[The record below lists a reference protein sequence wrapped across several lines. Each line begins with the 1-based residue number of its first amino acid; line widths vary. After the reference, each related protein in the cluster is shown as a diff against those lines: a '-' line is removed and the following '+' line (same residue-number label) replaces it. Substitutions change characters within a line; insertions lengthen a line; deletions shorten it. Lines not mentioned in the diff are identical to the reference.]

1 MKIKNICVIG
11 LGYVGLT
18 LAVVLAE
25 KGFRVLGVEK
35 REEIINILKNG
46 KSHFYEKGLEML
58 LKRYIN
64 KNLFFYTQI
73 PDHEE
78 IEAFIVA
85 VGTPIDE
92 NKKPDLQYII
102 QTSREISEKLKTE
115 QTVILRST
123 VPIGTTRE
131 VVLPILQKSG
141 KKFYLAFCP
150 ERTTEGKALEE
161 LRTLPQIIGGLD
173 EESVDRATDIFRKV
187 TCTTIEVDS
196 LENAEM
202 NKIMDNTYRDL
213 IFAYANE
220 MSLICKKLGL
230 DGNKVIEAAN
240 LGYPRTNIPIPG
252 FVGGSCLLKDPW
264 IFVDCVQQKINYTP
278 KLASSARLINEGLA
292 NHVFER
298 IKKYLKN
305 KKLNKEVKIFIT
317 GLTFKGNPDNDDLR
331 GSTSIDLINKLLAE
345 GFKNI
350 SAYDFNIRED
360 RIKEL
365 NVVPNN
371 LEEGFTG
378 ADIVLIMNNNYRYQD
393 LDIESLIKKMNQ
405 GALFFDSWY
414 IYNPKLIKELNWVC
428 YESLGY
434 TYTHPLTLSGA

>member
-1 MKIKNICVIG
+1 MRIKNICVIG

-25 KGFRVLGVEK
+25 KGFKVLSIERSK
-35 REEIINILKNG
+35 DILDILRQG
-46 KSHFYEKGLEML
+46 RAHFYEKGLDFL
-58 LKRYIN
+58 LKKYLNKSLFLFESIPTTETINAYI
-64 KNLFFYTQI
+64 I
-73 PDHEE
+73 
-78 IEAFIVA
+78 A
-85 VGTPIDE
+85 VGTPIDD
-92 NKKPDLQYII
+92 NKKPNLEYII
-102 QTSREISEKLKTE
+102 ETVKEISKNLKDE
-115 QTVILRST
+115 QIIILRST
-123 VPIGTTRE
+123 VPIGTCRE
-131 VVLPILQKSG
+131 IVLPILKETNRR
-141 KKFYLAFCP
+141 FYLAFCP

-252 FVGGSCLLKDPW
+252 FVGGTCLLKDPW

-278 KLASSARLINEGLA
+278 KLASSARLINEGLP

-298 IKKYLKN
+298 IKKYLEN
-305 KKLNKEVKIFIT
+305 KKLNNKEVKIFIT

-350 SAYDFNIRED
+350 SAHDFNIRED

-365 NVVPNN
+365 NVAPNN
-371 LEEGFTG
+371 LEEGFAG
-378 ADIVLIMNNNYRYQD
+378 ADIVLIMNNNYRYKD

-414 IYNPKLIKELNWVC
+414 IYDPKLIKELNWVC

-434 TYTHPLTLSGA
+434 TNC

>member
-1 MKIKNICVIG
+1 MRIKNICVIG

-18 LAVVLAE
+18 LTVVLAE
-25 KGFRVLGVEK
+25 KGFKVLGIEK
-35 REEIINILKNG
+35 RKDILDILRQG
-46 KSHFYEKGLEML
+46 RAHFYEKGLDFL
-58 LKRYIN
+58 LKKYLNKSLFLFESVPTTEAINAYI
-64 KNLFFYTQI
+64 I
-73 PDHEE
+73 
-78 IEAFIVA
+78 A
-85 VGTPIDE
+85 VGTPIDD
-92 NKKPDLQYII
+92 NKKPNLEYII
-102 QTSREISEKLKTE
+102 ETVKEIGRNLKDE
-115 QTVILRST
+115 QIIILRST
-123 VPIGTTRE
+123 VPIGTCRE
-131 VVLPILQKSG
+131 IVLPILKETNR
-141 KKFYLAFCP
+141 KFYLAFCP

-278 KLASSARLINEGLA
+278 KLASSARLINEGLP

-298 IKKYLKN
+298 IKKYLEN
-305 KKLNKEVKIFIT
+305 KKFNNKEVKIFIT

-350 SAYDFNIRED
+350 SAHDFNIKED
-360 RIKEL
+360 RIREL
-365 NVVPNN
+365 NVAPNN
-371 LEEGFTG
+371 LEKGFTG
-378 ADIVLIMNNNYRYQD
+378 ADIILIMNNNYRYKD

-414 IYNPKLIKELNWVC
+414 IYDPKLIKELNWVC

-434 TYTHPLTLSGA
+434 TNC